1 LKEYI
6 TEEEYMNIISS
17 LKTEEVE
24 LSKNANELIKAIK
37 SIKSFSCRTLR
48 NTLYK
53 HGYQCDYDPI
63 AEYDTG
69 IVENLVQHL

>member
-6 TEEEYMNIISS
+6 TEEEYMDIISS

-37 SIKSFSCRTLR
+37 SMKSFSFRTLR

-53 HGYQCDYDPI
+53 HEYQCDYDPI
-63 AEYDTG
+63 AEYDTR
-69 IVENLVQHL
+69 IVENLVQYL